1 MRFRL
6 FPPHDQDPRSSI
18 AEDLR
23 GALLR
28 RSADERMMRSGQ
40 CLDLYGRVRG
50 SAPEAS
56 AHIVQFIGIEEG
68 AGTSTIAWEFAQ
80 TIASAAARNV
90 LLIHDGYSP
99 VPALQGGEPATRER
113 ASTSPAM
120 NPAAQMPAIKAGQS
134 NGHALAQLAD
144 TSGPLWRMPT
154 QQVDAVFRTLR
165 AEYDLVVIDS
175 PPLMHSSDGLPVAC
189 RLDGVVLVIRAGRTD
204 ADLAEA
210 AKRSIEG
217 VGAKLLGVALNTR
230 LS

>member
-6 FPPHDQDPRSSI
+6 FPPYGPDRRSSI

-23 GALLR
+23 GVLRR
-28 RSADERMMRSGQ
+28 RSADERMMRAGQ
-40 CLDLYGRVRG
+40 CLDLYGRIRE
-50 SAPEAS
+50 SSPEAS
-56 AHIVQFIGIEEG
+56 SHIVQFIGIEEG

-99 VPALQGGEPATRER
+99 APGPENGELVADEHRI
-113 ASTSPAM
+113 TSPAIV
-120 NPAAQMPAIKAGQS
+120 PESGMPAIS
-134 NGHALAQLAD
+134 NEQQNGRALTQLAD
-144 TSGPLWRMPT
+144 TSGPLWRMPSH
-154 QQVDAVFRTLR
+154 QVDTVFRSLR
-165 AEYDLVVIDS
+165 AEYELVVIDS
-175 PPLMHSSDGLPVAC
+175 PPLMHSADGLPVAC
-189 RLDGVVLVIRAGRTD
+189 RLDGVVLVIRAGRTN